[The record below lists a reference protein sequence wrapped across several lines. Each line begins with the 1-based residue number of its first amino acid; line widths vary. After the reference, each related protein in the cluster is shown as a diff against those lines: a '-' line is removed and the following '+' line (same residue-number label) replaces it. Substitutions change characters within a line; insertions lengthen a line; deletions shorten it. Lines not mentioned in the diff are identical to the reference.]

1 MSLTKQLDISGAD
14 PFRAPSSQSR
24 WKDICSSS
32 PTKFNCSSASTS
44 YWAFKGIFWI
54 RSYNYTQVKKQ
65 NSQYSSC
72 YCDIIAHISK
82 NRSFVGDLRRV
93 PWCCGVAK
101 ELMVALVSCV
111 LSPQVPLK
119 SGPDVTPRGGPSGP
133 AVLGCG
139 WPRHAAALWSGWHH
153 QQSGVA
159 ALEVGPRCLS
169 VEMCLCT
176 CCVHVELMK
185 HLFAHRWLTCLFMT
199 SFCCWIMSLF
209 SHEFTQ
215 THDAVIYSPMYDES
229 SHTL

>member
-1 MSLTKQLDISGAD
+1 MLL
-14 PFRAPSSQSR
+14 
-24 WKDICSSS
+24 
-32 PTKFNCSSASTS
+32 
-44 YWAFKGIFWI
+44 
-54 RSYNYTQVKKQ
+54 
-65 NSQYSSC
+65 SC
-72 YCDIIAHISK
+72 LGFD
-82 NRSFVGDLRRV
+82 RRE
-93 PWCCGVAK
+93 

-185 HLFAHRWLTCLFMT
+185 HLFAHRWLTRLFMT

-215 THDAVIYSPMYDES
+215 THDAVIYSPTCDES
-229 SHTL
+229 SHTLKKFPRPRSTGELHVATVGFRKKNTED